1 METKKFKI
9 NKESENGGKKKI
21 TKSSTFSK
29 AGFTFAGGIAGAA
42 FTAAANGM
50 SPNSEEQVATET
62 VTEQPEVQQPEPS
75 QPDPI
80 QPEPTQPDPVTPDPN
95 GPTPDPEDPDYV
107 DPNEVAETLTQEID
121 TEDID
126 DDLVFTPDNY
136 GEAYMPDGTRQFAV
150 FGHLPDG
157 SQVALLDID
166 GDGIFGDFFDAEGN
180 LIGQIDEGLSVSD
193 ILDMAD
199 ETGGY
204 LAGLNEPWEDEG
216 VSEGVSGELAMIDD
230 VEEEVDE
237 DDIFDQ
243 LTEEVDDDDSSEVDR
258 FFEETE
264 IEEETEAE
272 IEPEYEEEFEDS
284 EDEEEPEEIL
294 DDENE

>member
-1 METKKFKI
+1 
-9 NKESENGGKKKI
+9 
-21 TKSSTFSK
+21 
-29 AGFTFAGGIAGAA
+29 
-42 FTAAANGM
+42 M

-216 VSEGVSGELAMIDD
+216 VSEGVSSELELAAVLI
-230 VEEEVDE
+230 
-237 DDIFDQ
+237 
-243 LTEEVDDDDSSEVDR
+243 TEKASSTNDNPHTLADALRDLISFSQSPDLYHISKVNHLL
-258 FFEETE
+258 
-264 IEEETEAE
+264 IQM
-272 IEPEYEEEFEDS
+272 
-284 EDEEEPEEIL
+284 L
-294 DDENE
+294 